1 MATEAKKG
9 DSSNFSS
16 GEGYPGTALYRR
28 TRVYRREGKYEEKTD
43 RSRNRLGSGRRFVGA
58 IRGLERGDGGA
69 EKSVSC
75 RTNCVIALWRKE
87 NMERLQGSVAC
98 FWKTEAGH

>member
-1 MATEAKKG
+1 MKKRPIVLATGSDLVEDLWA
-9 DSSNFSS
+9 
-16 GEGYPGTALYRR
+16 
-28 TRVYRREGKYEEKTD
+28 
-43 RSRNRLGSGRRFVGA
+43 RLGAWKEGTE
-58 IRGLERGDGGA
+58 GL
-69 EKSVSC
+69 KSRSC